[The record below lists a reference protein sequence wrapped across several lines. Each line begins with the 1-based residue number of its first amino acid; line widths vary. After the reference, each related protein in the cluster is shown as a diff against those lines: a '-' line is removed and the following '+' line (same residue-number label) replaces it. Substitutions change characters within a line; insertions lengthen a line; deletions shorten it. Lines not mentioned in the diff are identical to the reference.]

1 MIYNRTVA
9 LEDICDTET
18 HRINCLLSARS
29 LQILSKMQKCQDYPM
44 CVLYFWLYLTSL
56 TMILSSQ
63 VLSSPKCCRM
73 ALTCSKANLS
83 LGKDKDIRN

>member
-1 MIYNRTVA
+1 MIYSRTGV
-9 LEDICDTET
+9 LEDIYDTDAQ
-18 HRINCLLSARS
+18 NKLLTESP
-29 LQILSKMQKCQDYPM
+29 LQIPSKVRKALRLP

-83 LGKDKDIRN
+83 LGKDKDMNK